1 MAKNNKQQEN
11 NGQKVQTRYERKME
25 ERRKQ
30 EEKDKKNA
38 KILRISAVVV
48 CVVIAV
54 AIIGSIASSIISK
67 NEATKDTYITV
78 GNHQVTKLEFDY
90 YYSLMKNNYIT
101 SYGSLLSYMGV
112 DTTRDIDSQQY
123 GENMTYKDFFNQ
135 LAAEQIRQTKLL
147 ADDAAANNFSYDDT
161 EDYAAIL
168 DETKSGA
175 EAAGVSINNYYQTL
189 YGKYATEKNL
199 EPFAKEGLLAGEYYN
214 YLIEQNAPNEQEIK
228 DYYEANVQDYDRV
241 DYHSFIIP
249 AEAEEDASE
258 EDMDKAMMDAKNK
271 ADAMAE
277 ELKKG
282 ADFRELCLENSSE
295 ENKEI
300 YENKE
305 SDASLREGAYYSSI
319 PSATAEWLYED
330 GRKEEDVTVLE
341 DTANNQYCVVKF
353 VKRYYDEADNENISN
368 VISSERV
375 SEYINS
381 KMDSYAV
388 ADLKGEL
395 KYLEEENTENSV
407 E

>member
-1 MAKNNKQQEN
+1 M
-11 NGQKVQTRYERKME
+11 
-25 ERRKQ
+25 
-30 EEKDKKNA
+30 
-38 KILRISAVVV
+38 
-48 CVVIAV
+48 
-54 AIIGSIASSIISK
+54 
-67 NEATKDTYITV
+67 
-78 GNHQVTKLEFDY
+78 
-90 YYSLMKNNYIT
+90 
-101 SYGSLLSYMGV
+101 
-112 DTTRDIDSQQY
+112 
-123 GENMTYKDFFNQ
+123 
-135 LAAEQIRQTKLL
+135 
-147 ADDAAANNFSYDDT
+147 
-161 EDYAAIL
+161 
-168 DETKSGA
+168 
-175 EAAGVSINNYYQTL
+175 
-189 YGKYATEKNL
+189 
-199 EPFAKEGLLAGEYYN
+199 
-214 YLIEQNAPNEQEIK
+214 
-228 DYYEANVQDYDRV
+228 QDYDGV

-282 ADFRELCLENSSE
+282 ADFKELCLENSSE
-295 ENKEI
+295 ENKEV
-300 YENKE
+300 YENEE

-319 PSATAEWLYED
+319 PSATAEWLYEE
-330 GRKEEDVTVLE
+330 GRTEGDITVLE